1 MDWIAAQSYI
11 VGYTTIIRSESLVFM
26 HNYLFT
32 WSIAI
37 FFSLIPTILFI
48 CAPSSLRTTRTSH
61 FLLICL
67 VCLSNMCS
75 LYIHPYMIS
84 THGELT
90 LSYHS
95 CRFIVF
101 ISTLA
106 KPMELYVTL
115 LFSIERLFTKILS
128 NFLLQFT
135 NRRQLFQRLYSLCIF
150 LGTILIFS
158 TRLYSVLLLIKRN
171 QSTSDQSNTD
181 DVDTTDKIATINNSS
196 SNRNVTF
203 KYCFSSMDI
212 DEYATFLSFY
222 TIQYWFEFLAFSI
235 TILIL
240 LIIII
245 HQFCLPRIQRPNAL
259 HYLSVNTKLYLSLS
273 SCTIAS
279 ESILLFF
286 HYIVDDAD
294 NDGTTLQIVSLKCML
309 FVYSFRCIVLPL
321 VICLATCDPLK
332 QLLMEIFIARSYL
345 DYIDESD
352 TTTTIDNQAESFSP
366 TKRKNLDIYQRIRR
380 KFIKN
385 KTSNDKE
392 YLAGEE
398 T

>member
-1 MDWIAAQSYI
+1 
-11 VGYTTIIRSESLVFM
+11 
-26 HNYLFT
+26 
-32 WSIAI
+32 
-37 FFSLIPTILFI
+37 
-48 CAPSSLRTTRTSH
+48 
-61 FLLICL
+61 
-67 VCLSNMCS
+67 
-75 LYIHPYMIS
+75 
-84 THGELT
+84 
-90 LSYHS
+90 
-95 CRFIVF
+95 
-101 ISTLA
+101 
-106 KPMELYVTL
+106 
-115 LFSIERLFTKILS
+115 
-128 NFLLQFT
+128 
-135 NRRQLFQRLYSLCIF
+135 
-150 LGTILIFS
+150 
-158 TRLYSVLLLIKRN
+158 
-171 QSTSDQSNTD
+171 
-181 DVDTTDKIATINNSS
+181 
-196 SNRNVTF
+196 
-203 KYCFSSMDI
+203 
-212 DEYATFLSFY
+212 
-222 TIQYWFEFLAFSI
+222 FSI

-294 NDGTTLQIVSLKCML
+294 NDGTTLQIVSLK
-309 FVYSFRCIVLPL
+309 S
-321 VICLATCDPLK
+321 TCDPLK

-380 KFIKN
+380 KFIKI